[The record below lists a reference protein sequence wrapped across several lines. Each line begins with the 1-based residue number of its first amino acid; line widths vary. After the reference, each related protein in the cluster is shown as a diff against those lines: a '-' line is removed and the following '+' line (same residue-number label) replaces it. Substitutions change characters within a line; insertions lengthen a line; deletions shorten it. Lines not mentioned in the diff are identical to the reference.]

1 MLVKESYIEIY
12 SITQN
17 KNFFEKYS
25 FLGLWGV
32 FKKAKKKYFDI
43 PKFITLFHKNHSAVL
58 QLSFREIFIFLNIP
72 GNYLLGSF

>member
-25 FLGLWGV
+25 FLGLWA
-32 FKKAKKKYFDI
+32 FLKKQKK
-43 PKFITLFHKNHSAVL
+43 
-58 QLSFREIFIFLNIP
+58 IF
-72 GNYLLGSF
+72 